1 MKKIFTL
8 IAAAFVAVNA
18 LAADYTDH
26 LSISL
31 NGGET
36 SVSDATVSVNYK
48 EGSDGLYD
56 IVLKGFSF
64 SGLLIGDVTMTDVK
78 GDDDSDG
85 FTWFQTEQDAVI
97 TNGSSIATLL
107 GGKVHVTIKEG
118 SCMKGDKLYL
128 EISLPVNIM
137 GGTINVEAV
146 FGTKLTSGISSP
158 VGNVNAGVE
167 GIYTLDGMRQDTMK
181 KGCINIIRR
190 ADGKTVKVLKK

>member
-31 NGGET
+31 NGGEP

-107 GGKVHVTIKEG
+107 GGKVHVTIK
-118 SCMKGDKLYL
+118 
-128 EISLPVNIM
+128 
-137 GGTINVEAV
+137 
-146 FGTKLTSGISSP
+146 
-158 VGNVNAGVE
+158 
-167 GIYTLDGMRQDTMK
+167 
-181 KGCINIIRR
+181 
-190 ADGKTVKVLKK
+190 